1 MPMTQDDIR
10 RHYETQWQPPE
21 DPADLASRL
30 TYSSPVEDAVA
41 YPIYERLIADHR
53 LRVDGGR
60 VLDVG
65 CGCGRWIRFLL
76 ERYAP
81 RELYAIDF
89 AASSVQLLEQWAR
102 TSPPPAG
109 CDLSFATADIT
120 DPDLPD
126 LGRFDLVNVGNVLF
140 HIPEPEKFA
149 TALTNLA
156 RLTAP
161 DGRIVTT
168 EYLPR
173 RTVRTDWMMV
183 RDRYAFE
190 AACGVAGLRIADIR
204 ASCFFANDPMGLDGP
219 DHAVRGHF
227 HRVRANMRAFIAAM
241 DDAPSRAFA
250 VNLLADIDRAA
261 LAFCQERIAP
271 IDLPSQKL
279 VVLAPA

>member
-10 RHYETQWQPPE
+10 RHYEHQWQPPE

-76 ERYAP
+76 ERHVP
-81 RELYAIDF
+81 RELLGIDF
-89 AASSVQLLEQWAR
+89 AASSVQLLEQWAG
-102 TSPPPAG
+102 TTAPPAG
-109 CDLSFATADIT
+109 CELSFATADIT

-126 LGRFDLVNVGNVLF
+126 LGRFDLINVGNVLF
-140 HIPEPEKFA
+140 HIPETEKFA

-190 AACGVAGLRIADIR
+190 AACTDAGLRIADIR

-219 DHAVRGHF
+219 DSGVRGHF
-227 HRVRANMRAFIAAM
+227 HRARANMRAFIAAM

-261 LAFCQERIAP
+261 LAFCRERIAP

-279 VVLAPA
+279 VVLARA

>member
-1 MPMTQDDIR
+1 MTQDDIR
-10 RHYETQWQPPE
+10 RHYEHQWQPPE

-76 ERYAP
+76 ERFTP

-149 TALTNLA
+149 TALANLA
-156 RLTAP
+156 RLVAP

-190 AACGVAGLRIADIR
+190 AACAAAGLRIADIR

-250 VNLLADIDRAA
+250 ITLLADIDRAA

>member
-10 RHYETQWQPPE
+10 RHYEHQWQPPV

-76 ERYAP
+76 ERYTP

-89 AASSVQLLEQWAR
+89 TASSVQLLEQWAR

-149 TALTNLA
+149 TALVNLA

-183 RDRYAFE
+183 RDRYVFE
-190 AACGVAGLRIADIR
+190 AACAAAGLRIADIR

-250 VNLLADIDRAA
+250 ITLLADIDRAA

>member
-10 RHYETQWQPPE
+10 RHYEHQWQPPE

-76 ERYAP
+76 ERYTP
-81 RELYAIDF
+81 REVYAIDF

-149 TALTNLA
+149 IALANLA

-190 AACGVAGLRIADIR
+190 AACAAAGLRIADIR

-250 VNLLADIDRAA
+250 ITLLADIDRAA